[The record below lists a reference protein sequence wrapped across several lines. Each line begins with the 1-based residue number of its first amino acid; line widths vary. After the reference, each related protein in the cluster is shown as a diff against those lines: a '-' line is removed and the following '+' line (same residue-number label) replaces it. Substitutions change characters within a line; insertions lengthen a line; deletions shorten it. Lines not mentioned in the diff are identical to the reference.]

1 MKQTPK
7 SCSCEA
13 CKRGKHTVRG
23 HKLMRYEERAYR
35 HHVKIMLAKGSEPT
49 TAAPRGGYYD

>member
-1 MKQTPK
+1 
-7 SCSCEA
+7 
-13 CKRGKHTVRG
+13 
-23 HKLMRYEERAYR
+23 MRYEERAYR